1 MSNCGQYDFDT
12 PWPCM
17 LLEWGKGKKPRNDE
31 RKRSELCNVGY
42 TRTNWFSQPG
52 FLGVESS
59 SWTMSPA
66 MAEGASR
73 RSKITAQNKRIEQ
86 IFSEAM
92 DAVSRQ
98 WDLCNHYQLTVE
110 TERDRRC
117 RVLEQLTFDFDP
129 FNKIKKK
136 LKHITISITMTI
148 IIMIILVE
156 PLSLFL
162 KVKQK

>member
-73 RSKITAQNKRIEQ
+73 TSKITAENKRIEE

-92 DAVSRQ
+92 DAVRFTKPLPAHSS
-98 WDLCNHYQLTVE
+98 QLKPRE
-110 TERDRRC
+110 TDAAASWNN
-117 RVLEQLTFDFDP
+117 QLL
-129 FNKIKKK
+129 ILIHS
-136 LKHITISITMTI
+136 LK
-148 IIMIILVE
+148 
-156 PLSLFL
+156 
-162 KVKQK
+162 